1 MPTATDSPLPSPPS
15 LSRLLPWSR
24 ALGRLFAAHPAWQA
38 ETAAHLPR
46 ALTHADLLAGLPAA
60 LDEDSLKPALRGLRQ
75 RAWARLAAR
84 DLAGLADLAE
94 VTHSMTLMAEV
105 SLRLAQQVLGAA
117 LTARYGTPR
126 NAAGETQQLM
136 IIAMGKLGGG
146 ELNVSSDIDLIFLYA
161 EDGET
166 DGRDSGLKSIDNFE
180 FFTRLAR
187 QLINALADITGEGQ
201 VFRVDMRLR
210 PNGDSGP
217 LVCSLDMLENY
228 FITQGREWERYAW
241 IKARLLAPPAG
252 TDPGLWARWQQELEA
267 LRRPFVFRK
276 YLDFGAIDAMR
287 ELRNQIRREVARR
300 DMADNIKLGP
310 GGIREIEFIAQVFQL
325 IRGGRDTDLQCQP
338 TLEVLP
344 LLAQKRKL
352 SRQGVQQLIAAY
364 HYLRRLEHRLQ
375 YLDDAQTHSLP
386 QHAADQALV
395 AAAMGHA
402 DYAALLDTLSQHRQ
416 VVGHYFDAVLAD
428 PEASTPAA
436 GDIWQDA
443 QAQPGAAADDET
455 IAGNSARLANLGY
468 RDARQSAQRLH
479 ELRSSQRYQ
488 QLPEHTQQRLDTL
501 VPQAIAACAR
511 TSAPDAALN
520 RSLTL
525 FESVSRRPAY
535 LALLLQYPP
544 ALSRLTQLLAASAWA
559 ADYLLQHPILLDE
572 LLDPTL
578 LEPEPDWPA
587 FMGQLDASLTAAGD
601 TEQQL
606 DLLREAHHSQVF
618 RLLVQDIGGLLSVE
632 RLADHLSALADGLLA
647 LILKHA
653 WQQLPRRHRDMPRLA
668 IIAYGKLGGKELG
681 YASDLDL
688 VYLMDDDHP
697 QAGENHARLA
707 TRLTSWLSTQT
718 AAGQLFDVDLRLRPN
733 GESGLPVSDLAG
745 FRQYQLNSAWTWEHQ
760 ALTRARYCAGDARI
774 GAAFEAIRIEVL
786 RQPRDLTKLGSEVLG
801 MRERMRGIHATPADQ
816 AGQRF
821 NLKHD
826 RGGLVDVE
834 FMVQYLVLGHAHQHA
849 QLTGNL
855 GNIALLKIAAELGL
869 IDAAHVAPV
878 QEAYRD
884 YRRRQHLAR
893 LNNQAAIILLDGTLD
908 AAEAQAIAAQRASVC
923 ALWQELFGDLQT

>member
-1 MPTATDSPLPSPPS
+1 MTMLTT
-15 LSRLLPWSR
+15 LLPWSR
-24 ALGRLFAAHPAWQA
+24 ALGRLFAAQPQWQ
-38 ETAAHLPR
+38 EDTASHLGE
-46 ALTHADLLAGLPAA
+46 ALDAGTLLGWLPQP
-60 LDEDSLKPALRGLRQ
+60 LDEDHLKPALRALRQ

-94 VTHSMTLMAEV
+94 VTHSMTLMAEL
-105 SLRLAQQVLGAA
+105 SLRLAQQVLSAA

-126 NAAGETQQLM
+126 NAAGEAQQLM

-166 DGRDSGLKSIDNFE
+166 DGQTQGLKSIDNFE

-187 QLINALADITGEGQ
+187 QLINALADITGDGQ

-217 LVCSLDMLENY
+217 LVGSLDMLENY

-241 IKARLLAPPAG
+241 IKARLLPPPEG
-252 TDPGLWARWQQELEA
+252 TDLQSWTCWQQELEA

-325 IRGGRDTDLQCQP
+325 IRGGRDPELQQQA
-338 TLEVLP
+338 TLDVLP
-344 LLAQKRKL
+344 LLGQKRKL
-352 SRQGVQQLIAAY
+352 SRKGVQQLVAAY
-364 HYLRRLEHRLQ
+364 AYLRRLEHRLQ

-386 QHAADQALV
+386 QQAAEQALI

-402 DYAALLDTLSQHRQ
+402 DHDSLLATLNQHRQ
-416 VVGHYFDAVLAD
+416 VVSHYFDAVLAD
-428 PEASTPAA
+428 PEPSTASAE
-436 GDIWQDA
+436 DIWQNAQTHTSIMAAEASAEPDA
-443 QAQPGAAADDET
+443 NVTRLATLGYREPAQSA
-455 IAGNSARLANLGY
+455 ARLA
-468 RDARQSAQRLH
+468 S
-479 ELRSSQRYQ
+479 LRSSQRYQ
-488 QLPEHTQQRLDTL
+488 QLPELTQQRLNTL
-501 VPQAIAACAR
+501 VPQTIEACAR
-511 TSAPDAALN
+511 TSAPDAALG
-520 RSLTL
+520 RSLAL

-559 ADYLLQHPILLDE
+559 ADYLLLHPILLDE

-587 FMGQLDASLTAAGD
+587 FMLQLDASLTASAAD

-647 LILKHA
+647 LVLKHA
-653 WQQLPRRHRDMPRLA
+653 WQQLPRRHTDVPRLA

-718 AAGQLFDVDLRLRPN
+718 AAGQLFEVDLRLRPN

-774 GAAFEAIRIEVL
+774 GAAFEAIRSEVL
-786 RQPRDLTKLGSEVLG
+786 RQPRDLAKLGSEVLG